1 MKRTSGLTVS
11 VSMHHGKVYSP
22 PKFREI
28 TGVRKQAV
36 PPHDPDGAL
45 AGALEHAVHKINLG
59 IRMWLDLIRDYPKVR
74 EDYSGA
80 KLAEYDGRVRM
91 IYAMLKHHRGRYM
104 AQFAKYMV
112 DGCEV
117 MARAYVKRRTT
128 DANAAR
134 PRCSNPALRHGSSS
148 CVVYGKGFWCKLSDA
163 PRQPLL
169 SSPYVILRFPIVPS
183 RHTAEFKLNRHVIEA
198 IATASR
204 VGAVTLTPTTL
215 SIAVTPR
222 PAAAAEPGGGGIIA
236 MDINKAEH
244 ATADTNGRQ
253 ERIPNG
259 ALAHAGARRRKH
271 AVLGVTGGPP
281 AKKRNGRRSG
291 RRHPA
296 KHPGRKPSNKGR
308 RRDRRVN
315 RRERRAI
322 NARYAN
328 QKTDY
333 LYKMMHGLAARG
345 MDLVLERPTINA
357 MLVKSNRNMSSMERD
372 LLKMGLSQGTIV
384 EVAGRVFAKHG
395 LHVHLVDPR
404 GTSSTCPVCGG
415 TFWEANYHKDRNLWR
430 QWRRKKACTTC
441 HYLIDRDDA
450 APINLLRRR
459 LLPSSSS
466 DCEPAAAS
474 GNGVR
479 VAGDWEQRVDRPVF
493 RLVDAACVRFPHVYG
508 EGRRLK
514 GSAKKPLPGRTRV
527 SLTTAWMHPS
537 TTGRGLRAVYVSE
550 THPLIPKD
558 AALARTLYRNPTP

>member
-59 IRMWLDLIRDYPKVR
+59 IRMWLNLIRDYPKVR
-74 EDYSGA
+74 EDHSGA
-80 KLAEYDGRVRM
+80 ELAEYDGRVRM
-91 IYAMLKHHRGRYM
+91 VYAMLKHHRGRYM
-104 AQFAKYMV
+104 AQFAKYMA

-128 DANAAR
+128 DANATR
-134 PRCSNPALRHGSSS
+134 PRCSNPALRQGSSS
-148 CVVYGKGFWCKLSDA
+148 CVVYGRGFWCKLSDA
-163 PRQPLL
+163 PGQPLL

-198 IATASR
+198 IATASGM
-204 VGAVTLTPTTL
+204 GAVTLTPTTL

-236 MDINKAEH
+236 MDVNKAEH

-271 AVLGVTGGPP
+271 AAPGVAGGPP

-296 KHPGRKPSNKGR
+296 KHPGRKPSNK

-328 QKTDY
+328 QKTNH
-333 LYKMMHGLAARG
+333 LYKMMHGLAAVRHG
-345 MDLVLERPTINA
+345 SRAGAAHHRRHAGQIQQEHVIY
-357 MLVKSNRNMSSMERD
+357 
-372 LLKMGLSQGTIV
+372 GT
-384 EVAGRVFAKHG
+384 
-395 LHVHLVDPR
+395 
-404 GTSSTCPVCGG
+404 
-415 TFWEANYHKDRNLWR
+415 
-430 QWRRKKACTTC
+430 
-441 HYLIDRDDA
+441 
-450 APINLLRRR
+450 
-459 LLPSSSS
+459 
-466 DCEPAAAS
+466 
-474 GNGVR
+474 
-479 VAGDWEQRVDRPVF
+479 
-493 RLVDAACVRFPHVYG
+493 
-508 EGRRLK
+508 
-514 GSAKKPLPGRTRV
+514 
-527 SLTTAWMHPS
+527 
-537 TTGRGLRAVYVSE
+537 
-550 THPLIPKD
+550 
-558 AALARTLYRNPTP
+558 